1 MSASFNNYIRN
12 KRSLLIR
19 KYPRIPQLATVDVE
33 LFGKNRIAYLF
44 TRKKKTKTTTFI
56 DRLRCVDNDWRLR
69 LCVVL

>member
-33 LFGKNRIAYLF
+33 LLGKNRIAYLF
-44 TRKKKTKTTTFI
+44 TRKKNEKKTTFI
-56 DRLRCVDNDWRLR
+56 DRLRCVDID
-69 LCVVL
+69 